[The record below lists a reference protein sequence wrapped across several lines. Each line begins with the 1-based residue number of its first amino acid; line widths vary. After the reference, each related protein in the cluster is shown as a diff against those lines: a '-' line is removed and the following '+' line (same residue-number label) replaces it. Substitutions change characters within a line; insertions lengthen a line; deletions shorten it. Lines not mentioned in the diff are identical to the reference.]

1 MKKGISVTL
10 KVVLALCI
18 LLFGVFALLYM
29 LQNRRNVPQ
38 LALESQE
45 SDSQNL
51 ANDWKNIFN
60 DLNISFNKMTSN

>member
-1 MKKGISVTL
+1 MDKANNVTW
-10 KVVLALCI
+10 KVVMALCI
-18 LLFGVFALLYM
+18 LLFGAFALLYM
-29 LQNRRNVPQ
+29 LQNRRNVSQ

-45 SDSQNL
+45 SDSQNI

>member
-1 MKKGISVTL
+1 MDKRNSGTW
-10 KVVLALCI
+10 KVVMALCI

-38 LALESQE
+38 LALESQD

-51 ANDWKNIFN
+51 ANDWRNIFN
-60 DLNISFNKMTSN
+60 DLNISFNKMTNN

>member
-1 MKKGISVTL
+1 MEKQNSVTW

-18 LLFGVFALLYM
+18 LFFGVFVLLYI
-29 LQNRRNVPQ
+29 LQNRKNVPQ
-38 LALESQE
+38 LILETQE

-60 DLNISFNKMTSN
+60 DLNNAFNKIAN

>member
-1 MKKGISVTL
+1 MDKANNVTW
-10 KVVLALCI
+10 KVVMALCI

-38 LALESQE
+38 LALESQD

>member
-1 MKKGISVTL
+1 MDKANNVTW
-10 KVVLALCI
+10 KVVMALCI